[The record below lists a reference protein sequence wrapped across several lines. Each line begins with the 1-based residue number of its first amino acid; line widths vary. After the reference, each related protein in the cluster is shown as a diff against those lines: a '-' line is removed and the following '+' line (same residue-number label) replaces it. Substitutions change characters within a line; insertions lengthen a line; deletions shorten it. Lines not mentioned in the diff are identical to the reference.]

1 MAGMDSG
8 SLASAGPGPAR
19 KHGVVL
25 TLCKSKLHRAVVT
38 EANLH
43 YMGSITIDAALM
55 EAADILPFERVQVV
69 DVANGARFETYVVEG
84 RADSGTIC
92 LNGAAARLVHVG
104 DPVII
109 ITYAQMTRE
118 EAGTHRPTIVLLNP
132 DNTVRETLRPTSGAE
147 LAGRAEAYDA

>member
-1 MAGMDSG
+1 M
-8 SLASAGPGPAR
+8 L
-19 KHGVVL
+19 L
-25 TLCKSKLHRAVVT
+25 TLCKSKLHRAIVT

-55 EAADILPFERVQVV
+55 EVAAMLPFERVQVV

-84 RADSGTIC
+84 KAGSGTIC

-109 ITYAQMTRE
+109 ITYAQMTPE
-118 EAGTHRPTIVLLNP
+118 EARAHRPTIVLLKP
-132 DNTVRETLRPTSGAE
+132 DNTVSETLRPAAGAE
-147 LAGRAEAYDA
+147 LAGRVEALDA